1 MNKINIQDSARK
13 IKQLYK
19 KLTYFDQYGTSIIL
33 CIILLSILFWIHG
46 YYTIMINVQPIKD
59 NWLKYRCS
67 PKVIPFAGLINKPV
81 DKTATQF
88 TQDNFTECIQEM
100 VKPLAKKAV
109 NPFEYM
115 TGAFLKVF
123 QVIASAIQ
131 QIRQMLNSIREK
143 LAVIIKNIMGRLI
156 NFIVPLQQIVIAVK
170 DTLAKVVGV
179 MQASI
184 NTGVGA
190 IYAMKAVLG
199 VIVTRAIQ
207 VLLIMVG
214 VLIVLIVIMVIVFF
228 FLPGYFFYV
237 AGLVGT
243 YSTFYLTIVG
253 LLMFIIAFLQINL
266 GIQQVGVIPGL
277 PDVPR
282 MCFDKNTPILL
293 LNKTTKTFDK
303 ICIGDVLND
312 GGIVTALFKLDA
324 RQTMMYELHG
334 VVVSGNHCVKHNNIW
349 ICVSEHPD
357 ANKIETYTE
366 PYIYCMNTTTKQFTI
381 NRLTFIDWDEIY
393 DDVKNTFDNIYANE
407 HGVVASSL
415 DYIHEY
421 YDGGFEED
429 VEIVLET
436 GEVFP
441 ICKIRVGC
449 KLCGDVVVNG
459 IVMVDK
465 TSVKNSN
472 NIYKNTKTEQNNLAK
487 NTDTLYHLLTNK
499 GYFYVGKEKVNDYN
513 HYIDSLI

>member
-131 QIRQMLNSIREK
+131 QIRELLNSIRGK
-143 LAVIIKNIMGRLI
+143 LAVIAENIMGRLI
-156 NFIVPLQQIVIAVK
+156 NFIVPIQQIVIAVK

-190 IYAMKAVLG
+190 IYAMKSVLG

-214 VLIVLIVIMVIVFF
+214 VLIILIGIMVVVFF
-228 FLPGYFFYV
+228 FLPAYFYYV
-237 AGLVGT
+237 AGVVGT

-293 LNKTTKTFDK
+293 SNKTTKTFDK
-303 ICIGDVLND
+303 ICIGDVLSD
-312 GGIVTALFKLDA
+312 GGRVTALFKLDA
-324 RQTMMYELHG
+324 GQTIMYELHC
-334 VVVSGNHCVKHNNIW
+334 VVVSGNHCVKHHNKW
-349 ICVSEHPD
+349 IHVSEHPD
-357 ANKIETYTE
+357 ANKIEIYTE
-366 PYIYCMNTTTKQFTI
+366 PYIYCMNTTAKQFTI
-381 NRLTFIDWDEIY
+381 NHLTFIDWDEIY
-393 DDVKNTFDNIYANE
+393 DEVKITFDSIYANE
-407 HGVVASSL
+407 HGEVASSL

-441 ICKIRVGC
+441 ICKIEVGNR
-449 KLCGDVVVNG
+449 LLGDVVVNG
-459 IVMVDK
+459 IVIVDK
-465 TSVKNSN
+465 TTLKNTN
-472 NIYKNTKTEQNNLAK
+472 NIYKNTNTAQNNLAK
-487 NTDTLYHLLTNK
+487 NTNTLYHLLTNK
-499 GYFYVGKEKVNDYN
+499 RYFYMSKKKVNDYN
-513 HYIDSLI
+513 HYIDSRI